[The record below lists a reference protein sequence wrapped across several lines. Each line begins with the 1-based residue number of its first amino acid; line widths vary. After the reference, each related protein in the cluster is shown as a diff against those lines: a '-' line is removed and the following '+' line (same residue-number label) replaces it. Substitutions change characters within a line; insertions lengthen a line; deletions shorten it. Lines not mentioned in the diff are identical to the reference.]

1 MVASNNYHIRTDV
14 HTYTHIYGII
24 TLSIVL
30 QHIIIYTVWYMLF
43 CIIFGEYVTRLY
55 HVTSIALC

>member
-14 HTYTHIYGII
+14 HIYVYGII
-24 TLSIVL
+24 ALNIVL
-30 QHIIIYTVWYMLF
+30 QHIIIYTVWYMLY
-43 CIIFGEYVTRLY
+43 CSIEYVIRSY